1 MIQQQGIHNASI
13 DAVPDVTTRGAVPH
27 ALTSRLSQSKPHLFW
42 REDGDEV
49 LVYLTD
55 FLLNHSLVGLLLQL
69 LAGQPEHHVLLAE
82 LGPQE
87 LPEAAATRRA
97 LHHLF
102 E

>member
-1 MIQQQGIHNASI
+1 MVYLLQFCI
-13 DAVPDVTTRGAVPH
+13 DKVPKVRQNWVLP
-27 ALTSRLSQSKPHLFW
+27 SSKPHLFW

-82 LGPQE
+82 LGPQK
-87 LPEAAATRRA
+87 LPEAAATRCA

-102 E
+102 KR